1 MRKILWKQVQ
11 TRKITSSNLETNLA
25 FHIYF
30 TILANTRGL
39 SGGFSA
45 EKGGKIDIETMVI
58 LDETKTSRRKS
69 VTDGKDTPG
78 TGKID
83 GKKSL
88 GTGKTDRKRKV
99 ISAPEK
105 NTESSASKK
114 TRIETISSLSSDD
127 ELEKNPVKSKG
138 WQNYLQNLKLKNLTK
153 KWMQKLLNLS
163 VWISPLV

>member
-1 MRKILWKQVQ
+1 MG
-11 TRKITSSNLETNLA
+11 SSDDELEKNPLC
-25 FHIYF
+25 I
-30 TILANTRGL
+30 
-39 SGGFSA
+39 S
-45 EKGGKIDIETMVI
+45 KETMVI

-127 ELEKNPVKSKG
+127 ELEKNPVKSSS
-138 WQNYLQNLKLKNLTK
+138 NEKNPVETSPNK
-153 KWMQKLLNLS
+153 KNHKFKPGDKPCIPHLLYNTCKYKRT
-163 VWISPLV
+163 VR

>member
-1 MRKILWKQVQ
+1 MVQ

>member
-1 MRKILWKQVQ
+1 MNLRKILSNQVQMRKILWKQVQ

-114 TRIETISSLSSDD
+114 TRIETISSLSSFFPSIF
-127 ELEKNPVKSKG
+127 PVPGVSFPSVH
-138 WQNYLQNLKLKNLTK
+138 
-153 KWMQKLLNLS
+153 LNL
-163 VWISPLV
+163 I